1 MHQITVIR
9 ENVTNTCISTESM
22 FFERT
27 RPP

>member
-1 MHQITVIR
+1 MNHSTVII
-9 ENVTNTCISTESM
+9 ENVTNTCINTDSM